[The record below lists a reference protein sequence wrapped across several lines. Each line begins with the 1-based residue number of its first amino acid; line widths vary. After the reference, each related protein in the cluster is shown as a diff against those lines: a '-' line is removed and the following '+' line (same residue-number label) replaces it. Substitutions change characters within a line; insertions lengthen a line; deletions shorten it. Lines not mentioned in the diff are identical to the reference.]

1 MSAAATLGDL
11 EATTTGYREFP
22 EKRTTGSVTPI
33 VVRREAAA
41 AAEHAPLFR
50 NIVGSSDVMQ
60 DMYTRIGKIAPH
72 YRNALITGETGAGKE
87 LVARALHDLSPVHSG
102 HFVVINCSA
111 VVETLFESEL
121 FGHVRGSFTGADRD
135 KMGLF
140 EFAHGGTLF
149 LDEIGD
155 MPLATQAKLLR
166 ALQTQEVQRVGS
178 LTGRKVDVRVVA
190 ATNKDLRLAVSEKRF
205 REDLFYRLS
214 MVEIDMPALR
224 ERVGDL
230 PLLMEHFRD
239 MWSDRFQKVVR
250 GFTAQ
255 SRRIL
260 EAHNWPGNVRE
271 LENVVGHACMM
282 AADDLIDAEDLPVY
296 LATQRPG
303 CQPAGE
309 GAAPSRITL
318 PVRLSPLA
326 SDVLEEFELQLIRQ
340 ALDDAHG
347 NQSRAARILATT
359 RDRLRYKMKKYGL
372 DEQEAGGGGQAAA
385 EAAGA

>member
-1 MSAAATLGDL
+1 MSAAATIGDL
-11 EATTTGYREFP
+11 GSTTGYPEYPESRKPASVMPIAARRDFP
-22 EKRTTGSVTPI
+22 TER
-33 VVRREAAA
+33 
-41 AAEHAPLFR
+41 APLFMH
-50 NIVGSSDVMQ
+50 IVGASEVML
-60 DMYTRIGKIAPH
+60 DMYARIGKIAPH
-72 YRNALITGETGAGKE
+72 YRNALVTGETGAGKE
-87 LVARALHDLSPVHSG
+87 LVARALHDLSPVRAG

-155 MPLATQAKLLR
+155 MPLSTQAKLLR

-190 ATNKDLRLAVSEKRF
+190 ATNKDLRLAVREKRF

-214 MVEIDMPALR
+214 MVEVDMPALR
-224 ERVGDL
+224 ERRGDL
-230 PLLMEHFRD
+230 ALLMDHFRE
-239 MWSDRFQKVVR
+239 MWSERFQKPVR
-250 GFTAQ
+250 GFTAAA
-255 SRRIL
+255 RRVL
-260 EAHNWPGNVRE
+260 EEHSWPGNVRE

-282 AADDLIDAEDLPVY
+282 AAGEVVDVEDLPVY
-296 LATQRPG
+296 LATPRPV
-303 CQPAGE
+303 C
-309 GAAPSRITL
+309 GAQSAPERIVL

-340 ALDDAHG
+340 ALEDAHG

-372 DEQEAGGGGQAAA
+372 DDAEAGVAASAAA
-385 EAAGA
+385 AGDAQAGQ